1 MQENEILSSSFD
13 NSLRLFDLE
22 KKDQKDMWYSPHSPI
37 ISMAALKQ
45 TICSGHEDGYIKYN
59 YLTCSKYKCLGY
71 GICENPRK
79 LLKKFWSLM
88 QFGFLIWNFCLQM
101 SSYWPQYK
109 IFLDFLNLVFLE
121 LIWFHG
127 QNMGFEIKLSPFY
140 PQRSHR

>member
-59 YLTCSKYKCLGY
+59 YLSYSKYK
-71 GICENPRK
+71 
-79 LLKKFWSLM
+79 
-88 QFGFLIWNFCLQM
+88 
-101 SSYWPQYK
+101 
-109 IFLDFLNLVFLE
+109 
-121 LIWFHG
+121 
-127 QNMGFEIKLSPFY
+127 
-140 PQRSHR
+140 